1 MNVQSIKD
9 KLKNVA
15 KENFRL
21 YQELLTVYALERSLF
36 RLGKSKYR
44 ENFTLK
50 GGIFLY
56 ALYGKDYPRST
67 SDIDLRADKV
77 NGTPESI
84 LSIFSEI
91 FAIESDDGI
100 VFDLG
105 ALKAREITKQD
116 KYQGVNISITALLG
130 NSRLPVSIDIGFG
143 DVIVPSKKEMTF
155 PVLLDMESPK
165 IYGYSIESV
174 LAEKF
179 EAIVSLGYA
188 NTRFKDFYDIYVIL
202 HSEKINADLLMQ
214 AIVQTFQNRSTS
226 FDDIAV
232 FEDSFATD
240 VERVKRWNAF
250 VKKKNAL
257 LQVTF
262 EEVIKQIKAYF
273 EPIVEKLS

>member
-77 NGTPESI
+77 NGTQESI

-105 ALKAREITKQD
+105 SLKAREITKQD

-130 NSRLPVSIDIGFG
+130 NSRLTVSIDIGFG

-262 EEVIKQIKAYF
+262 KEVIKQIKAYF